1 MDFAVKISNVSIFLI
16 GLIETFKNIS
26 KSFMSD
32 RYNILLVKGVP
43 LGPLIDYHS
52 GVYEIV
58 FPKLISSAT
67 VMSNF
72 TRIQPAV

>member
-16 GLIETFKNIS
+16 GLIEIFKNIS

-43 LGPLIDYHS
+43 LGPL
-52 GVYEIV
+52 GGCM
-58 FPKLISSAT
+58 KLSFQS
-67 VMSNF
+67 
-72 TRIQPAV
+72 